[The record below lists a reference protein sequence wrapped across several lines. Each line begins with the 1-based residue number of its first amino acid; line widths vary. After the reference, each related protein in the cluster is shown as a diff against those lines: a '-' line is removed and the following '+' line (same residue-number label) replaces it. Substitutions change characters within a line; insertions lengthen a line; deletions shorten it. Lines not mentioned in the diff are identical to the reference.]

1 MQTIQIDGTY
11 TYIDNIRKLRIGD
24 KIKLKQNPFN
34 RINKDS
40 VGAYTLSGS
49 KIGYIPFKSSQININ
64 GTYIVSKINLT
75 QHNPILLITIDFPQ
89 FNTIHCE
96 PICMKNIKIKNFD
109 NNNIIIKN
117 ELKSDINNFIKF
129 LEKEG
134 HIIQNIKVCELTDL
148 FITLLIETPET
159 TNYFFTIN
167 KSYYE
172 NNIFKYDEFYK
183 FGLIPKCI
191 YEPFKIHRLEE
202 YLIFNYSLLLKKKIK
217 YKQIVELGIF
227 NLFDL
232 DDPTTFFKKIN
243 LPKII
248 KEIQIPKSL
257 NVKYHELWLK
267 LLIKYNI
274 NPMEFYNPNI
284 LSPESN
290 ILLNLHDLNIF
301 ANDIEPCGISYN
313 HNLKSYCEVDL
324 IDSQSIFDIKICD
337 KISQSYFTE
346 LIVKILITNKKI
358 INIFNPLK
366 MILFTLEINDI
377 NKKKIYKLIEK

>member
-11 TYIDNIRKLRIGD
+11 TYIDNVRKLRIGD
-24 KIKLKQNPFN
+24 KIKLKKNVLN

-49 KIGYIPFKSSQININ
+49 KIGYIPFKSSQIDIN

-75 QHNPILLITIDFPQ
+75 QHNPILLITINFPQ
-89 FNTIHCE
+89 SNTIHCE
-96 PICMKNIKIKNFD
+96 PLCMKNIKIKTFD
-109 NNNIIIKN
+109 NDIIITN

-134 HIIQNIKVCELTDL
+134 HVIQNIKVCELTES
-148 FITLLIETPET
+148 FITLLIETSET

-191 YEPFKIHRLEE
+191 YEPFKMHRLED
-202 YLIFNYSLLLKKKIK
+202 YLVFNYSLLFKKKFK

-227 NLFDL
+227 NLSDL
-232 DDPTTFFKKIN
+232 DDPTSIFQKTN
-243 LPKII
+243 LPELKT
-248 KEIQIPKSL
+248 KIQIPENL
-257 NVKYHELWLK
+257 NAKYHELWIK

-274 NPMEFYNPNI
+274 KPIEFYNPNI

-301 ANDIEPCGISYN
+301 TNDIEPCGLSYN
-313 HNLKSYCEVDL
+313 HDFKSYCEIDL
-324 IDSQSIFDIKICD
+324 INSESFYDIKMSD
-337 KISQSYFTE
+337 KISQSYFVE
-346 LIVKILITNKKI
+346 LILKILITNKKI
-358 INIFNPLK
+358 INVFNPLK
-366 MILFTLEINDI
+366 KNLFTLEITDI
-377 NKKKIYKLIEK
+377 NKKKIYKLIGK

>member
-159 TNYFFTIN
+159 TNYFFTI
-167 KSYYE
+167 
-172 NNIFKYDEFYK
+172 
-183 FGLIPKCI
+183 
-191 YEPFKIHRLEE
+191 
-202 YLIFNYSLLLKKKIK
+202 KK
-217 YKQIVELGIF
+217 
-227 NLFDL
+227 
-232 DDPTTFFKKIN
+232 
-243 LPKII
+243 
-248 KEIQIPKSL
+248 
-257 NVKYHELWLK
+257 H
-267 LLIKYNI
+267 
-274 NPMEFYNPNI
+274 
-284 LSPESN
+284 
-290 ILLNLHDLNIF
+290 
-301 ANDIEPCGISYN
+301 
-313 HNLKSYCEVDL
+313 
-324 IDSQSIFDIKICD
+324 
-337 KISQSYFTE
+337 
-346 LIVKILITNKKI
+346 
-358 INIFNPLK
+358 
-366 MILFTLEINDI
+366 
-377 NKKKIYKLIEK
+377 